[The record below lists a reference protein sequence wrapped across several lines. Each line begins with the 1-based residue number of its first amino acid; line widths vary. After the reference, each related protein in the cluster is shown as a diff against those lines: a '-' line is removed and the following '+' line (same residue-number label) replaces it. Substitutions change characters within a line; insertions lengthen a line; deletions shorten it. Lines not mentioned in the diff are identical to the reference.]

1 MYGAAGAI
9 SELVGFAAGG
19 PRACDSVRVGWVLGI
34 TEFTLSR
41 WKRLS
46 GFGNEVYEIARE
58 ELKGG
63 QLAAIL
69 QAQAKVAQ
77 SEVSY
82 ATQAARFV
90 FEAAGMLSKG
100 PAVSVEGEK
109 VLIVSRDG
117 LDAGI

>member
-1 MYGAAGAI
+1 MRFQSWLALPPADRKPATQ
-9 SELVGFAAGG
+9 SELAG
-19 PRACDSVRVGWVLGI
+19 VLGI